1 MKFSI
6 FLVSII
12 PLLFIYSCS
21 KEKSYSPSSSTS
33 KLKMY
38 VEDARNTPLN
48 TIDTL
53 YLGYDA
59 SNRITT
65 LTSTQTKEVYTYVS
79 SAQFMLDLYLSGTL
93 SIHEVFSVNSNSLVD
108 STWQDD
114 QVGDT
119 STEAYLY
126 NGKQL
131 SRKTTY
137 NYTNANGSQIYMQ
150 EDFTYDGNG
159 NLVKDIQSDGNGNV
173 SMVTTYT
180 YTSYSFVNLLSPI
193 YLPIQSKN
201 LPASLTQTD
210 GSGGSLGSISF
221 SYVFD
226 SNNRVIKETDLS
238 NNGETVVKTYLYY

>member
-1 MKFSI
+1 MKFST
-6 FLVSII
+6 FLVSILS
-12 PLLFIYSCS
+12 LLFIYSCS
-21 KEKSYSPSSSTS
+21 KEKSYSPSSSAA

-38 VEDARNTPLN
+38 VEDARNTSLN
-48 TIDTL
+48 AIDTL
-53 YLGYDA
+53 YLSYDA
-59 SNRITT
+59 NNRVTA
-65 LTSTQTKEVYTYVS
+65 LTSTQGKQVYTYVS
-79 SAQFMLDLYLSGTL
+79 NTKFTLDLYLGGTL
-93 SIHEVFSVNSNSLVD
+93 SIHEVFFVNSNSLVD

-137 NYTNANGSQIYMQ
+137 DYTKANGSQIYMQ
-150 EDFTYDGNG
+150 EDYTYDSNG

-173 SMVTTYT
+173 SMTTTYT
-180 YTSYSFVNLLSPI
+180 YTSYPFVNLLSPT

-201 LPASLTQTD
+201 LPATMTQKD
-210 GSGGSLGSISF
+210 GSGGLIGSISF

-226 SNNRVIKETDLS
+226 SSNRVIKETDLA